1 LGISGTPALV
11 FSDGRV
17 IPGYLDSE
25 RLASMLS
32 LN

>member
-1 LGISGTPALV
+1 V